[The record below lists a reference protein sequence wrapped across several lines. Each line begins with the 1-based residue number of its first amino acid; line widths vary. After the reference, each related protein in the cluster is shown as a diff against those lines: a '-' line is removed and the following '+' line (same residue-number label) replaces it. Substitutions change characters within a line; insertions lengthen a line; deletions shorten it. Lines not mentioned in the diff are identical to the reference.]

1 MVRVGVGACSAS
13 VTGRRGPRLPGSEH
27 TVGAHY
33 LLFPHKD
40 VDLEEEQLSWVAAL
54 QEEGRGMLAAPRGDP
69 ASLLQPRQRGCS
81 YSIPARGRLL
91 GRIRCWSSP

>member
-1 MVRVGVGACSAS
+1 
-13 VTGRRGPRLPGSEH
+13 
-27 TVGAHY
+27 
-33 LLFPHKD
+33 
-40 VDLEEEQLSWVAAL
+40 
-54 QEEGRGMLAAPRGDP
+54 MLAAPGGDP